1 MLDFLG
7 IRARRE
13 LAQLRR
19 RLVQAQLEKTLLEER
34 LRDCMQALAQSRD
47 QEHRLTQ
54 HEVGLETDLQ
64 HAKADVGRLQ
74 LAMAK
79 LEKEKRA

>member
-1 MLDFLG
+1 MIDFFG
-7 IRARRE
+7 CRARRE
-13 LAQLRR
+13 LAQAR
-19 RLVQAQLEKTLLEER
+19 QNNELLETR